1 MERTGWNCKRTHKNE
16 KAKRAARMFDIGKFK
31 QILVKWTWKPAA
43 RSYNIK
49 ELLLLLLSLSL
60 LLLFYVAVFFV
71 NKR

>member
-1 MERTGWNCKRTHKNE
+1 
-16 KAKRAARMFDIGKFK
+16 MFDIGKFK

-49 ELLLLLLSLSL
+49 ELLLSLSLSL